1 MSNRDGK
8 KIKDTWRVGKL
19 CPRCGNR
26 KLEKADCNRGDKK
39 HKDHVICWTC
49 KASNF

>member
-8 KIKDTWRVGKL
+8 LNDSKWRVGKI
-19 CPRCGNR
+19 CPRCGKR
-26 KLEKADCNRGDKK
+26 KLEKADCNRGSNK

-49 KASNF
+49 KAENY